1 MDVAQRILIADLD
14 PDMHQLLLAALQA
27 PGRRIDSVH
36 AAQEALDRL
45 ASAPYDLVL
54 VDVSMPGGD
63 GLSLLQRVRELRPA
77 ARVVVIT
84 GATEPE
90 NVVNSI
96 RDQAF
101 AYFSKPFAAN
111 AVADMVARA
120 LHCASC
126 EGDIQVVSARPTWL
140 DLRVRCKMEA
150 ADRIV
155 QFLRELA
162 KDLPQAERE
171 NMASAFR
178 EILVNA
184 IEHGGGSD
192 PEKWVSITYVRT
204 ARAIIYIVR
213 DPGSGFSFEELSH
226 AAVSNPVDAPFE
238 HSEVRDRLGMRP
250 GGFGIML
257 AQHMCDELIYNEA
270 GNETLLIKYLG

>member
-1 MDVAQRILIADLD
+1 MSVAKRILIADHD
-14 PDMHQLLLAALQA
+14 PDMHRLLLAALQA
-27 PGRRIDSVH
+27 PGRRIDRVH
-36 AAQEALDRL
+36 DGQEALDRL
-45 ASAPYDLVL
+45 ASVAYDLVL
-54 VDVSMPGGD
+54 ADLSIPGDD
-63 GLSLLQRVRELRPA
+63 GLSLLQRMRELRPST
-77 ARVVVIT
+77 RVVVIT
-84 GATEPE
+84 SESTPE
-90 NVVNSI
+90 NVVASI

-101 AYFSKPFAAN
+101 AYFSKPFAVS

-120 LHCASC
+120 LWSAPS
-126 EGDIQVVSARPTWL
+126 EGDIDVVSASPNWL

-171 NMASAFR
+171 NIASAFR

-204 ARAIIYIVR
+204 ARAIIYFVR

-226 AAVSNPVDAPFE
+226 AAVSNPANAPFE

-257 AQHMCDELIYNEA
+257 AQNMADELIYNEA
-270 GNETLLIKYLG
+270 GNETLLIKYLA